1 MKYLPFVLLVL
12 AGAAFATQSA
22 VNSQLRGAL
31 HSVLWAVLVS
41 YAGGTLVAG
50 ALLLAAR
57 APVPALA
64 ALGGLP
70 WYYWTG
76 GLLGVVYVMA
86 IAFSLQRVGAASLF
100 ALVVAGQLLTALLYD
115 QLGFLHLHRSSFSL
129 TKAAGAALLVLG
141 AYLLNRK

>member
-1 MKYLPFVLLVL
+1 MKILMLLLLVL
-12 AGAAFATQSA
+12 AGAAITTQSA

-31 HSVLWAVLVS
+31 HQVGWAVFIS
-41 YAGGTLVAG
+41 YVGGSLVAG
-50 ALLLAAR
+50 GLLLATR
-57 APVPALA
+57 AAVPSLA
-64 ALGGLP
+64 DFGGLK

-76 GLLGVVYVMA
+76 GLLGVGYVLV

-115 QLGFLHLHRSSFSL
+115 QLGFFNLHRSNLSP
-129 TKAAGAALLVLG
+129 ARVGGALLLILG